1 MIKLTAEEH
10 EQFVKDPEFANKV
23 LLDVGARSITE
34 FWRQLIPI
42 IRAVVGEA
50 YEQASVLKD
59 FELRHPEVKEM
70 GVGFGE
76 HIISARAENPNS
88 AMSETL
94 ERAWEL
100 ANTKK
105 DAG

>member
-1 MIKLTAEEH
+1 
-10 EQFVKDPEFANKV
+10 
-23 LLDVGARSITE
+23 
-34 FWRQLIPI
+34 
-42 IRAVVGEA
+42 
-50 YEQASVLKD
+50 
-59 FELRHPEVKEM
+59 M